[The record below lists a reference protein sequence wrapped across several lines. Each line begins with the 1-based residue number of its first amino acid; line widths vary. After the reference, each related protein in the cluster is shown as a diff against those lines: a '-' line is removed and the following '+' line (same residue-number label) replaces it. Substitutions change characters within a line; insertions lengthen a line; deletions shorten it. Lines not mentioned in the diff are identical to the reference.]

1 MYSRVTQ
8 LEVDTLRFGTNE
20 ALEAFERDVVP
31 LLREQEG
38 YEGAYVLMN
47 ETGKAELITF
57 WDTEAEA
64 QTTPFYTEQL
74 TQHVTLFRSA
84 PGRESYE
91 VRFADTPL
99 VAV

>member
-8 LEVDTLRFGTNE
+8 LEVDTLRFGTDE
-20 ALEAFERDVVP
+20 ALAVFERDVVP
-31 LLREQEG
+31 ALREQEG

-47 ETGKAELITF
+47 PDGKAELITF
-57 WDTEAEA
+57 WETEADA
-64 QTTPFYTEQL
+64 QATPFYTEQL
-74 TQHVTLFRSA
+74 TQHVTLYRSA

-91 VRFADTPL
+91 VRFADAPL